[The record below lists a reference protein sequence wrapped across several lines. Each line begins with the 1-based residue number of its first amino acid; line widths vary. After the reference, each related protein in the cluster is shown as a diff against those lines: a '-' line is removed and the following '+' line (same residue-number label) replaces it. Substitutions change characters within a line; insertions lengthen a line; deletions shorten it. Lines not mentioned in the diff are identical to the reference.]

1 MFVSQPQH
9 FAYRSNLSAEA
20 LRASADEFI
29 AQQGGPLHPNVYSAS
44 WQSATVLEL
53 MPKGALHGLKHT
65 GRQRATL
72 ELRPAAT
79 GTEAHLTVYPATS
92 LSTLFYG
99 IIVVA
104 LWSGFSCL
112 RHSHCVH
119 VGISAGFG
127 VLGTGAL
134 RVLHQ
139 ASTRLLRQ
147 DLERS
152 FQLTKLA

>member
-1 MFVSQPQH
+1 MFVSEPQH

-20 LRASADEFI
+20 LRASADEFV
-29 AQQGGPLHPNVYSAS
+29 ARQGSVQYPKMYSAG
-44 WQSATVLEL
+44 WQSATVLEVA
-53 MPKGALHGLKHT
+53 PKGALGGLKYT

-72 ELRPAAT
+72 DFRPGNGET
-79 GTEAHLTVYPATS
+79 LVHLTVSPAAS
-92 LSTLFYG
+92 LPTLFYG

-112 RHSHCVH
+112 RHSHWLH
-119 VGISAGFG
+119 VGLSAGFG
-127 VLGTGAL
+127 ILGTGAL
-134 RVLHQ
+134 RILHQ

-152 FQLTKLA
+152 FELMPR